1 MQGASQRPHACK
13 RERSLPGG
21 PREKDFKR
29 TLRAN
34 INGFSLHAAV
44 RIDAGDLQAL
54 EPRCRC
60 IRVHAAAGTARAQ
73 WRSVADHLHGRF
85 PELGLVMDETEN
97 DAQALMNFAR
107 AQRTQ
112 IHSTTRGSA

>member
-1 MQGASQRPHACK
+1 
-13 RERSLPGG
+13 
-21 PREKDFKR
+21 
-29 TLRAN
+29 
-34 INGFSLHAAV
+34 
-44 RIDAGDLQAL
+44 
-54 EPRCRC
+54 
-60 IRVHAAAGTARAQ
+60 
-73 WRSVADHLHGRF
+73 VADHLHGRF